1 MIVRC
6 ELNTKKTYLIF
17 SEEHGC
23 QMDFENTAS
32 FSRDY
37 QSAQECMCDGEH
49 MFDCPG
55 QEQNDDHQMDSDL
68 ETFLASRQFNPQEH
82 KNLVAKKFH
91 TKKRANPFLAGE
103 KLPIAAKKGINVN
116 F

>member
-1 MIVRC
+1 MKFKDN
-6 ELNTKKTYLIF
+6 NTICYIL
-17 SEEHGC
+17 EEHGC

-55 QEQNDDHQMDSDL
+55 QEPNDDHQMDSDL

-91 TKKRANPFLAGE
+91 NKKRANPFLEGE